1 MLETAHASLAEDMRR
16 EADERVGKT
25 VSKLQE
31 EFEREKDAWEKER
44 EILHQEQLALQEWA
58 REDEVARANA
68 REALDGE
75 VASLQAK
82 LSAAQEQ
89 IQGMSWVIIETL
101 IIWCHPLLCCAVL

>member
-1 MLETAHASLAEDMRR
+1 MLECAQ
-16 EADERVGKT
+16 K
-25 VSKLQE
+25 
-31 EFEREKDAWEKER
+31 
-44 EILHQEQLALQEWA
+44 WA
-58 REDEVARANA
+58 REEEVARANA